1 MKNRNTTSQIFHLN
15 YKQIILAT
23 STCVAAERGQVAAT
37 IAATAIAAAIRC
49 LAVLCAMMI
58 LSAIIHTVS
67 YCCYLAD
74 ICYEY
79 LPTTSLAMV
88 TKATWFGLSSGFLQK

>member
-1 MKNRNTTSQIFHLN
+1 MKNRNTTSQIFHLH
-15 YKQIILAT
+15 YKRIILAT
-23 STCVAAERGQVAAT
+23 STCAATERGPVAAT
-37 IAATAIAAAIRC
+37 IAATAIAVAIRR
-49 LAVLCAMMI
+49 LAALRAMMI
-58 LSAIIHTVS
+58 LSAIIHTAS

-88 TKATWFGLSSGFLQK
+88 PKATWFGLGSGFLQK